1 LISFPGSTHLV
12 KHVLATA
19 AIDFLH
25 LDYKM
30 DDCASVSRTINGRRV
45 SEKDREEDPPMGA
58 SWISQTVKAFLSSY
72 REGLEMAC
80 PVRNAASE
88 ALKQVSAVRADI
100 DRKLTHT
107 TDRYRDKIRKIKSHK
122 QT

>member
-1 LISFPGSTHLV
+1 M

-30 DDCASVSRTINGRRV
+30 DDCASVSRTITGRRV
-45 SEKDREEDPPMGA
+45 SEKDREEDRPMGA

-72 REGLEMAC
+72 R
-80 PVRNAASE
+80 
-88 ALKQVSAVRADI
+88 
-100 DRKLTHT
+100 
-107 TDRYRDKIRKIKSHK
+107 
-122 QT
+122 